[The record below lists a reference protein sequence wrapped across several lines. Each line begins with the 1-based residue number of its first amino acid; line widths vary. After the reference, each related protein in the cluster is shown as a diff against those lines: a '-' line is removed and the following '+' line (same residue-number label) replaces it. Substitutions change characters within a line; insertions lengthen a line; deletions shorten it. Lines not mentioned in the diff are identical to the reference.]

1 VSPALEQTVLRS
13 LARTPADR
21 FASVESFVEALAA
34 AQRGETAPTVVVQAG
49 TKPKRLHPLIG
60 LVVAVAA
67 LLLTIVPLLRN
78 ASTDSLFDPDRVAV
92 GIFRNVT
99 GDSTLDL
106 LG

>member
-1 VSPALEQTVLRS
+1 MSDTAPSLRPLRDTVSPALEQTVLRS

-49 TKPKRLHPLIG
+49 TKPKRLHPFIG

-67 LLLTIVPLLRN
+67 LLLTIVPY
-78 ASTDSLFDPDRVAV
+78 
-92 GIFRNVT
+92 
-99 GDSTLDL
+99 
-106 LG
+106 